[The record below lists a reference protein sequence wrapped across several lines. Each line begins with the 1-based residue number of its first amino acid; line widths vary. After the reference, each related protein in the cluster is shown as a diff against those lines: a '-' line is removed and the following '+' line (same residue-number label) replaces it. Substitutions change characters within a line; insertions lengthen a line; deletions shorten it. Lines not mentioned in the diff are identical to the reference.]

1 MTFSW
6 RDLDNASSKVVRPS
20 VPPGRYATDVI
31 NQHSKG
37 WCGACYLVCAVQ
49 CIDDRGYIASVRSAG
64 GRKVARRTVSLQSVM
79 DHYQV
84 YQGSKEEDGWN
95 GCHGG
100 WSSEVFQCFVDK
112 ECPLAFEAG
121 GGAFSW
127 SGFVRSVRSMVS
139 PTVGY
144 QVVSHSVLPP
154 NEVPHRLVAEGPV
167 VLEIS
172 ADVCLSLDE
181 RGVCTD
187 LTPRSPDHAVCVVGW
202 KEVDGVGTCW
212 ICRNS
217 WGKERV
223 PENLPDNYST
233 CVGIDRNDCDI
244 TTKPWKGMPSDPGFF
259 LLPFAYPPLMNTHS
273 SPWMAP
279 LVRGG

>member
-1 MTFSW
+1 M
-6 RDLDNASSKVVRPS
+6 
-20 VPPGRYATDVI
+20 I

-187 LTPRSPDHAVCVVGW
+187 LTPRSPDHAVCGGRVEGGGRGGNLLDLPQLVG
-202 KEVDGVGTCW
+202 KRESS
-212 ICRNS
+212 R
-217 WGKERV
+217 EPARQ
-223 PENLPDNYST
+223 LFHLRLAST
-233 CVGIDRNDCDI
+233 A
-244 TTKPWKGMPSDPGFF
+244 TTATSPPSHGREC
-259 LLPFAYPPLMNTHS
+259 PPTQASSS
-273 SPWMAP
+273 SPLP
-279 LVRGG
+279 TLLS